1 MANDFVKSISRF
13 QKYKVV
19 DALEEKNTRDDGQE
33 TTKIVLLG
41 ICRCVNPDT
50 WQVVESEFIE
60 QLLKT
65 GQQMGN
71 DFFDINSFLQKV
83 KLTVEDWREFARLG
97 VREGSILDL
106 DVLPNIYKIKQRN
119 GEWKEGLWYK
129 PILLYS
135 IDGKQV
141 NYQIAKKM
149 VNPRYQKS
157 VLNRGDSFDSDFAQ
171 AEYQIESELA
181 EIGG

>member
-1 MANDFVKSISRF
+1 MPNDFVKSISRF

-19 DALEEKNTRDDGQE
+19 DALEERQTRDDGKE

-50 WQVVESEFIE
+50 WQVVESDFIE
-60 QLLKT
+60 HLLKT
-65 GQQMGN
+65 GQQMGS

-83 KLTVEDWREFARLG
+83 KLMTDDWVQFARLG
-97 VREGSILDL
+97 VREGSVLDL

-135 IDGKQV
+135 IDGREV

-149 VNPRYQKS
+149 PNPRIQKS
-157 VLNRGDSFDSDFAQ
+157 VLNRGNSYDSDFAET
-171 AEYQIESELA
+171 EYQIESELA